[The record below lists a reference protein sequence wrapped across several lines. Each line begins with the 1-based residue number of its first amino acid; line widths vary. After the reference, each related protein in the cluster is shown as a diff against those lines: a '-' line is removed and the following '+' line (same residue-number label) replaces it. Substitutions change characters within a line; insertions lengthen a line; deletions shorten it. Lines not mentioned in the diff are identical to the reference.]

1 MRLMCFLFLLFT
13 ANSFALEKT
22 NVTANWAEQYIK
34 QNHPSLMVDSQ
45 FDHVLSVYYFGQYGN
60 RSLLGLER
68 VRGENYEQFFTI
80 LVFEDSHLLGYY
92 ENVLSFPSTINEQG
106 EVGFPY
112 GISGEIKEIGE
123 SMNLNA
129 AEFGDLCQTQA
140 HVTQCFTWQAVAYKN
155 LK

>member
-1 MRLMCFLFLLFT
+1 MRLMYFLFLLFT

-68 VRGENYEQFFTI
+68 RSEEHTSELQSRPH
-80 LVFEDSHLLGYY
+80 LVCRLLL
-92 ENVLSFPSTINEQG
+92 E
-106 EVGFPY
+106 
-112 GISGEIKEIGE
+112 K
-123 SMNLNA
+123 
-129 AEFGDLCQTQA
+129 
-140 HVTQCFTWQAVAYKN
+140 KN
-155 LK
+155 KKDYP